1 MITMFR
7 RRTFIAAIAAAGLGL
22 CLASTGAPSFAQDT
36 PSDARN
42 FVEKLGERAINELT
56 PEDVSDADRVKR
68 MRALLA
74 DVFDMPTIAK
84 FVLGV
89 YWRRATEE
97 ERSEFLELYQTVVA
111 HSYSRLFRDYASEIF
126 LVNKE
131 RPAPGGGVIVYGRIS
146 RLSDEPILVEMLVMK
161 AGNRFKTMDI
171 KVAGVSMPLT
181 HRKEYSS
188 VIRRRNGKVSGLL
201 SALRK
206 KARILEKSIAS
217 N

>member
-1 MITMFR
+1 
-7 RRTFIAAIAAAGLGL
+7 
-22 CLASTGAPSFAQDT
+22 
-36 PSDARN
+36 
-42 FVEKLGERAINELT
+42 
-56 PEDVSDADRVKR
+56 
-68 MRALLA
+68 
-74 DVFDMPTIAK
+74 
-84 FVLGV
+84 
-89 YWRRATEE
+89 
-97 ERSEFLELYQTVVA
+97 
-111 HSYSRLFRDYASEIF
+111 
-126 LVNKE
+126 
-131 RPAPGGGVIVYGRIS
+131 YGRVS

-161 AGNRFKTMDI
+161 AGNQFKTMDI

>member
-7 RRTFIAAIAAAGLGL
+7 RRTFVAAIAVAGLGL
-22 CLASTGAPSFAQDT
+22 GLASTGAPSFAQDT

-42 FVEKLGERAINELT
+42 FVQKLGERAINELT
-56 PEDVSDADRVKR
+56 PEDISDADRVKR

-74 DVFDMPTIAK
+74 DDFDMPTIAK
-84 FVLGV
+84 FVLGI
-89 YWRRATEE
+89 YWRRATEA

-111 HSYSRLFRDYASEIF
+111 HSYSRLFKDYASEIF

-131 RPAPGGGVIVYGRIS
+131 RPAPGGGVIVYGRS
-146 RLSDEPILVEMLVMK
+146 PRLSDEPILVEMLIKK
-161 AGNRFKTMDI
+161 AGNGFKTMDI

-201 SALRK
+201 GALRK
-206 KARILEKSIAS
+206 KTRYLEKSIAL

>member
-1 MITMFR
+1 M
-7 RRTFIAAIAAAGLGL
+7 AAGLGL
-22 CLASTGAPSFAQDT
+22 CLALTGAPSLAQDT
-36 PSDARN
+36 PSDARH

-56 PEDVSDADRVKR
+56 PEDISDAERVER

-74 DVFDMPTIAK
+74 DAFDMPTIAK

-89 YWRRATEE
+89 YWRRATKE

-111 HSYSRLFRDYASEIF
+111 HSYSRLFKDYAGEIF

-131 RPAPGGGVIVYGRIS
+131 RPAPGGGIIVYGRIS
-146 RLSDEPILVEMLVMK
+146 RLSGEPTPVEMLVK
-161 AGNRFKTMDI
+161 KSGNRFKTLDI

>member
-1 MITMFR
+1 MFR

-22 CLASTGAPSFAQDT
+22 FLALTGAPSFAQDT
-36 PSDARN
+36 PSEARN

-56 PEDVSDADRVKR
+56 PEDISDAVRVKR
-68 MRALLA
+68 TRALLA
-74 DVFDMPTIAK
+74 DTFDMPTIAK
-84 FVLGV
+84 YVLGI
-89 YWRRATEE
+89 YWRRATEA
-97 ERSEFLELYQTVVA
+97 ERSEFVELYQTVVA
-111 HSYSRLFRDYASEIF
+111 HSYSRMFKDYASEIF

-131 RPAPGGGVIVYGRIS
+131 RPAPGGGVIVYGRITG
-146 RLSDEPILVEMLVMK
+146 LTDDPILVELFVK
-161 AGNRFKTMDI
+161 KVGNTFKTMDI

-188 VIRRRNGKVSGLL
+188 VIRRRSGKVSGLL

-206 KARILEKSIAS
+206 KTSILEKSIAS

>member
-7 RRTFIAAIAAAGLGL
+7 RRTFVAAIAVAGLGL
-22 CLASTGAPSFAQDT
+22 CLASAGAPSFAQDT
-36 PSDARN
+36 PSEARI

-56 PEDVSDADRVKR
+56 PEDVSEADRVER

-74 DVFDMPTIAK
+74 DAFDMPTIAK

-89 YWRRATEE
+89 YWRRATEA

-111 HSYSRLFRDYASEIF
+111 HSYSRLFKDYASEIF
-126 LVNKE
+126 LVDKE
-131 RPAPGGGVIVYGRIS
+131 RPAPGGGVIVYGRVS

-161 AGNRFKTMDI
+161 AGDKFKTMDI

-201 SALRK
+201 NALRK
-206 KARILEKSIAS
+206 KTRFLEKSIAS

>member
-1 MITMFR
+1 MRKTALILVL
-7 RRTFIAAIAAAGLGL
+7 LGL
-22 CLASTGAPSFAQDT
+22 SLPAWALTGAPSFTQDT
-36 PSDARN
+36 PSDAMN

-68 MRALLA
+68 MRALLSDA
-74 DVFDMPTIAK
+74 FDMPTIAK
-84 FVLGV
+84 FVLGI
-89 YWRRATEE
+89 YWRRATKA

-111 HSYSRLFRDYASEIF
+111 HSYSRLFKDYASEIF

-146 RLSDEPILVEMLVMK
+146 RLGDEPILVEMLVRK
-161 AGNRFKTMDI
+161 TGDRFKTMDI
-171 KVAGVSMPLT
+171 TVAGVSMPLT

-188 VIRRRNGKVSGLL
+188 IIRRRSGKVSGLL
-201 SALRK
+201 GALGK
-206 KARILEKSIAS
+206 KTRTLEKSIAS

>member
-1 MITMFR
+1 MFR
-7 RRTFIAAIAAAGLGL
+7 RRTFIAAIVAAGLGL
-22 CLASTGAPSFAQDT
+22 CLASAPSFAQDT
-36 PSDARN
+36 PSDARK

-56 PEDVSDADRVKR
+56 PEDISDTERVER
-68 MRALLA
+68 MRALLTDA
-74 DVFDMPTIAK
+74 FDMPAIGK

-89 YWRRATEE
+89 YWRRATEA

-111 HSYSRLFRDYASEIF
+111 HSYSRLFKDYASEIF

-131 RPAPGGGVIVYGRIS
+131 RPAPGGGVIVYGRS
-146 RLSDEPILVEMLVMK
+146 PRLSDEPILVEMLVKK
-161 AGNRFKTMDI
+161 AGNKFKTMDI

-201 SALRK
+201 DALRK
-206 KARILEKSIAS
+206 KTRFLEKSIAS

>member
-1 MITMFR
+1 MRKTALIL
-7 RRTFIAAIAAAGLGL
+7 ALLGL
-22 CLASTGAPSFAQDT
+22 SSPAWALTGAPSFAQDT

-74 DVFDMPTIAK
+74 DAFDMPTIAK
-84 FVLGV
+84 FVLGI

-111 HSYSRLFRDYASEIF
+111 HSYSRLFKDYAGGIF
-126 LVNKE
+126 LVDKE

-146 RLSDEPILVEMLVMK
+146 RLSDEPILVEMLVKK

-171 KVAGVSMPLT
+171 KVAGVSIPFT
-181 HRKEYSS
+181 HRKEYSAI
-188 VIRRRNGKVSGLL
+188 IRRRSGKVSGLL

-206 KARILEKSIAS
+206 KASVLEQSIAS

>member
-1 MITMFR
+1 MRKTTLIL
-7 RRTFIAAIAAAGLGL
+7 ALLGL
-22 CLASTGAPSFAQDT
+22 SLPAWALTGAPSFAQDT
-36 PSDARN
+36 LSDARN

-56 PEDVSDADRVKR
+56 PEDISDAERVKR

-74 DVFDMPTIAK
+74 DDFDMPTIAK
-84 FVLGV
+84 FVLGI

-111 HSYSRLFRDYASEIF
+111 HSYSRLFKDYAGEIF
-126 LVNKE
+126 LVDKE
-131 RPAPGGGVIVYGRIS
+131 RPAPGGGVIVYGRS
-146 RLSDEPILVEMLVMK
+146 PRLSDEPILVEMLVKK
-161 AGNRFKTMDI
+161 AGNQFKTMDI

-201 SALRK
+201 GALRK
-206 KARILEKSIAS
+206 KTRYLEKSIAL

>member
-7 RRTFIAAIAAAGLGL
+7 RRTFIAAIVAAGLGL
-22 CLASTGAPSFAQDT
+22 CLASAPSFAQDT
-36 PSDARN
+36 PSDARK

-56 PEDVSDADRVKR
+56 PEDISDTERLKR
-68 MRALLA
+68 MRVLLA
-74 DVFDMPTIAK
+74 DAFDMPMIAK

-89 YWRRATEE
+89 YWRRATEA

-111 HSYSRLFRDYASEIF
+111 HSYSRLFKDYASEIF

-161 AGNRFKTMDI
+161 TGNRFKTMDI
-171 KVAGVSMPLT
+171 KVAGVSMPVT

-201 SALRK
+201 DALRK
-206 KARILEKSIAS
+206 KTRFLEKSIAS

>member
-1 MITMFR
+1 MFR
-7 RRTFIAAIAAAGLGL
+7 RRTFVAAIAAAGLGL
-22 CLASTGAPSFAQDT
+22 CLASAPSFAQDT

-56 PEDVSDADRVKR
+56 PEDISDTERVER

-74 DVFDMPTIAK
+74 DAFDMPTIAK

-89 YWRRATEE
+89 YWRRATEA

-111 HSYSRLFRDYASEIF
+111 HSYSRLFKDYASEIF

-146 RLSDEPILVEMLVMK
+146 RLSDEPILVEM
-161 AGNRFKTMDI
+161 
-171 KVAGVSMPLT
+171 
-181 HRKEYSS
+181 
-188 VIRRRNGKVSGLL
+188 
-201 SALRK
+201 
-206 KARILEKSIAS
+206 
-217 N
+217 

>member
-1 MITMFR
+1 MRKTALIL
-7 RRTFIAAIAAAGLGL
+7 ALLGL
-22 CLASTGAPSFAQDT
+22 SLPAWALTGAPSFTQDT
-36 PSDARN
+36 SSDARN

-56 PEDVSDADRVKR
+56 PEDISDADRVKR
-68 MRALLA
+68 MRVLLA
-74 DVFDMPTIAK
+74 DAFDMPMMAK
-84 FVLGV
+84 FVLGI
-89 YWRRATEE
+89 YWRRATKE

-111 HSYSRLFRDYASEIF
+111 HSYSRLFKDYAGGIF

-131 RPAPGGGVIVYGRIS
+131 RPAPGGGVIVYGSIS

-161 AGNRFKTMDI
+161 AGNQFKTMDI
-171 KVAGVSMPLT
+171 MVAGVSMPLT
-181 HRKEYSS
+181 HRKEYSAI
-188 VIRRRNGKVSGLL
+188 IRRRSGKVSGLL

>member
-1 MITMFR
+1 MRKTTLIL
-7 RRTFIAAIAAAGLGL
+7 ALLGL
-22 CLASTGAPSFAQDT
+22 SLPAWALTGAPSFAQDT

-42 FVEKLGERAINELT
+42 FVQKLGERAINELT
-56 PEDVSDADRVKR
+56 PEDISDADRVKR

-74 DVFDMPTIAK
+74 DDFDMPTIAK
-84 FVLGV
+84 FVLGI
-89 YWRRATEE
+89 YWRRATEA

-111 HSYSRLFRDYASEIF
+111 HSYSRLFKDYASEIF

-131 RPAPGGGVIVYGRIS
+131 RPAPGGGVIVYGRS
-146 RLSDEPILVEMLVMK
+146 PRLSDEPILVEMLVKK
-161 AGNRFKTMDI
+161 AGNKFKTMDI

-201 SALRK
+201 GALRK
-206 KARILEKSIAS
+206 KTRYLEKSIAL

>member
-7 RRTFIAAIAAAGLGL
+7 RRTFIAAIVAAGLGL
-22 CLASTGAPSFAQDT
+22 CLASAPSFAQDT
-36 PSDARN
+36 PSDARK

-56 PEDVSDADRVKR
+56 PEDISDTERVER

-74 DVFDMPTIAK
+74 DAFDMPTIAK

-89 YWRRATEE
+89 YWRRATEA

-111 HSYSRLFRDYASEIF
+111 HSYSRLFKDYASEIF

-131 RPAPGGGVIVYGRIS
+131 RPAPGGGVIVYGRVS

-161 AGNRFKTMDI
+161 TGNRFKTMDI
-171 KVAGVSMPLT
+171 KVAGVSMPVT

-201 SALRK
+201 DALRK
-206 KARILEKSIAS
+206 KTRFLEKSIAS

>member
-1 MITMFR
+1 MRKTTLIL
-7 RRTFIAAIAAAGLGL
+7 ALLGL
-22 CLASTGAPSFAQDT
+22 SLPAWALTGAPSFAQDT

-42 FVEKLGERAINELT
+42 FVQKLGERAINELT
-56 PEDVSDADRVKR
+56 PEDISDADRVKR

-74 DVFDMPTIAK
+74 DDFDMPTIAK
-84 FVLGV
+84 FVLGI
-89 YWRRATEE
+89 YWRRATEA

-111 HSYSRLFRDYASEIF
+111 HSYSRLFKDYAGEIF

-131 RPAPGGGVIVYGRIS
+131 RPAPGGGVIVYGRS
-146 RLSDEPILVEMLVMK
+146 PRLSDEPILVEMLVKK
-161 AGNRFKTMDI
+161 AGNKFKTMDI

-201 SALRK
+201 DALRK
-206 KARILEKSIAS
+206 KTRFLEKSIAS

>member
-7 RRTFIAAIAAAGLGL
+7 RRTFVAAIAVAGLGL
-22 CLASTGAPSFAQDT
+22 GLASTGAPSFAQDT

-42 FVEKLGERAINELT
+42 FVQKLGERAINELT
-56 PEDVSDADRVKR
+56 PEDISDADRVKR

-74 DVFDMPTIAK
+74 DDFDMPTIAK
-84 FVLGV
+84 FVLGI
-89 YWRRATEE
+89 YWRRATEA

-111 HSYSRLFRDYASEIF
+111 HSYSRLFKDYAGEIF

-131 RPAPGGGVIVYGRIS
+131 RPAPGGGVIVYGRS
-146 RLSDEPILVEMLVMK
+146 PRLSDEPILVEMLVKK
-161 AGNRFKTMDI
+161 AGNKFKTMDI

-201 SALRK
+201 DALRK
-206 KARILEKSIAS
+206 KTRFLEKSIAS

>member
-7 RRTFIAAIAAAGLGL
+7 RRSFIAAIAAAGLGL
-22 CLASTGAPSFAQDT
+22 CLALTGAPSFAQDT
-36 PSDARN
+36 QSDARN

-56 PEDVSDADRVKR
+56 PEDISDADRVKR

-74 DVFDMPTIAK
+74 DDFDMPTIAK
-84 FVLGV
+84 FVLGI

-111 HSYSRLFRDYASEIF
+111 HSYSRLFKDYTGGIF

-146 RLSDEPILVEMLVMK
+146 RLSDEPILVEMLVKK
-161 AGNRFKTMDI
+161 AGNKFKTMDI
-171 KVAGVSMPLT
+171 KIAGVSMPLT
-181 HRKEYSS
+181 HRKEYSAI
-188 VIRRRNGKVSGLL
+188 IRRRSGKMSGLL
-201 SALRK
+201 GALRK
-206 KARILEKSIAS
+206 KARYLELSIAS

>member
-1 MITMFR
+1 MFR
-7 RRTFIAAIAAAGLGL
+7 RRTFIAAEAAAAGLGL
-22 CLASTGAPSFAQDT
+22 CLALTGAPSFAQDT
-36 PSDARN
+36 PSDARK

-74 DVFDMPTIAK
+74 DAFDMPTIAK
-84 FVLGV
+84 FVLGI

-111 HSYSRLFRDYASEIF
+111 HSYSRLFKDYASEIF
-126 LVNKE
+126 LVDKE
-131 RPAPGGGVIVYGRIS
+131 RPAPGGGVIVYGSIS
-146 RLSDEPILVEMLVMK
+146 RLSDEPILVEMLVIY
-161 AGNRFKTMDI
+161 AGNQFKTMDI
-171 KVAGVSMPLT
+171 KVAGVSTPLT
-181 HRKEYSS
+181 HRKEYSAI
-188 VIRRRNGKVSGLL
+188 IRRRSGKVSGLL

-206 KARILEKSIAS
+206 KTSILEKSIAS

>member
-7 RRTFIAAIAAAGLGL
+7 RRTFIAAIVAAGLGL
-22 CLASTGAPSFAQDT
+22 CLASAPSFAQDT
-36 PSDARN
+36 PSDARK

-56 PEDVSDADRVKR
+56 PEDISDTERVER
-68 MRALLA
+68 MRALLTDA
-74 DVFDMPTIAK
+74 FDMPAIGK

-89 YWRRATEE
+89 YWRRATEA

-111 HSYSRLFRDYASEIF
+111 HSYSRLFKDYASEIF

-131 RPAPGGGVIVYGRIS
+131 RPAPGGGVIVYGRVS

-161 AGNRFKTMDI
+161 TGNRFKTMDI
-171 KVAGVSMPLT
+171 KVAGVSMPVT

-201 SALRK
+201 DALRK
-206 KARILEKSIAS
+206 KTRFLEKSIAS

>member
-1 MITMFR
+1 MRKTTLIL
-7 RRTFIAAIAAAGLGL
+7 ALLGL
-22 CLASTGAPSFAQDT
+22 SLPAWALTGAPSFAQDT
-36 PSDARN
+36 PSDARK
-42 FVEKLGERAINELT
+42 FVEKLGQRAINELT

-74 DVFDMPTIAK
+74 DAFDMPTIAK
-84 FVLGV
+84 FVLGI

-131 RPAPGGGVIVYGRIS
+131 RPAPGGGVIVYGRVS

-161 AGNRFKTMDI
+161 AGNQFKTMDI

-201 SALRK
+201 GALRK
-206 KARILEKSIAS
+206 KASVLEKSIAS

>member
-7 RRTFIAAIAAAGLGL
+7 RRTFIAAIVAAGLGL
-22 CLASTGAPSFAQDT
+22 CLASAPSFAQDT
-36 PSDARN
+36 PSDARK

-56 PEDVSDADRVKR
+56 PEDISDTERVER
-68 MRALLA
+68 MRALLTDA
-74 DVFDMPTIAK
+74 FDMPAIGK

-89 YWRRATEE
+89 YWRRATEA

-111 HSYSRLFRDYASEIF
+111 HSYSRLFKDYASEIF

-131 RPAPGGGVIVYGRIS
+131 RPAPGGGVIVYGRS
-146 RLSDEPILVEMLVMK
+146 PRLSDEPILVEMLVKK
-161 AGNRFKTMDI
+161 AGNKFKTMDI

-201 SALRK
+201 DALRK
-206 KARILEKSIAS
+206 KTRFLEKSIAS

>member
-1 MITMFR
+1 MFR

-22 CLASTGAPSFAQDT
+22 CLALTGAPSFAQET
-36 PSDARN
+36 LSDARN

-56 PEDVSDADRVKR
+56 PEDISEADRVKR
-68 MRALLA
+68 MRVLLA
-74 DVFDMPTIAK
+74 DAFDMPTIAK
-84 FVLGV
+84 FVLGI
-89 YWRRATEE
+89 YWRRARKE
-97 ERSEFLELYQTVVA
+97 ERGEFLELYQTVVT
-111 HSYSRLFRDYASEIF
+111 HSYSTLFTDYASEIF
-126 LVNKE
+126 LVDKE

-146 RLSDEPILVEMLVMK
+146 RLSNEPILVEMLVKK
-161 AGNRFKTMDI
+161 AGNRFKTLDI

-188 VIRRRNGKVSGLL
+188 VIRRRSGKVSGLL

-206 KARILEKSIAS
+206 KTRFLEKSIAS

>member
-1 MITMFR
+1 MRKTTLIL
-7 RRTFIAAIAAAGLGL
+7 ALLGL
-22 CLASTGAPSFAQDT
+22 SLPAWALTGAPSFAQDT

-56 PEDVSDADRVKR
+56 PEDISDADRVKR

-74 DVFDMPTIAK
+74 DDFDMPTIAK
-84 FVLGV
+84 FVLGI
-89 YWRRATEE
+89 YWRRATEA
-97 ERSEFLELYQTVVA
+97 ERSEFLELYRTVVA
-111 HSYSRLFRDYASEIF
+111 HGYSRLFKDYASEIF

-131 RPAPGGGVIVYGRIS
+131 RPAPGGGVIVYGRS
-146 RLSDEPILVEMLVMK
+146 PRLSDEPILVEMLVKK
-161 AGNRFKTMDI
+161 AGNKFKTMDF
-171 KVAGVSMPLT
+171 KVAGVSMPFT

-201 SALRK
+201 GALRK
-206 KARILEKSIAS
+206 KASVLEQSTAS